1 MKTTRPHERN
11 VLIAFPLSRIA
22 RTDKLAGI
30 FRYLSGSSRWRI
42 KMSDVD
48 DLNLEGIDG
57 IIITGHPPAGILRQ
71 LEKATIP
78 TVTIAVPCRRQISLL
93 QIETDGAAIAQSVCN
108 DLLSRQQYASLV
120 LVSKSD
126 TTPFSRSC
134 LDAMRRFAQDHHLFF
149 ASLSGNLATL
159 ADLPRPVAAFALND
173 NLAHDAIRAGQAEGL
188 TIPDELS
195 VIGFGNEGVFC
206 ESVRPTISSVDQDF
220 EQQGFRAAELLD
232 ALMSGRSGQLQRI
245 FQVGLK
251 SIVHRDSTPERKTG
265 DNLVKRAL
273 KFIEQKA
280 KDGIGV
286 RDVVAEMR
294 VSRRL
299 LDLRFS
305 ESAGETIL
313 SAIVRQRLAD
323 TKRELLSSDDP
334 IAEVCERCGW
344 KSENHPKKLFAR
356 HFGVSMREFRNSRK
370 PAHASVPRN
379 SAFRYPLEKARPMS
393 LLTRQPSARTGV

>member
-1 MKTTRPHERN
+1 MKAAKLRKRN

-30 FRYLSGSSRWRI
+30 FRYLSGSSRWQI

-48 DLNLEGIDG
+48 NLNLEGIDG
-57 IIITGHPPAGILRQ
+57 IIITGHPPARVLRQ

-78 TVTIAVPCRRQISLL
+78 TVTIAVPCRQRTGLL
-93 QIETDGAAIAQSVCN
+93 QVETNGAAIARSVCN

-120 LVSKSD
+120 LVSGND
-126 TTPFSRSC
+126 TSSFSLSC
-134 LDAMRRFAQDHHLFF
+134 RDTMRRLAREHHLRF
-149 ASLSGNLATL
+149 ADLPGDPAPL
-159 ADLPRPVAAFALND
+159 ADLPRPVAAFALSD
-173 NLAHDAIRAGQAEGL
+173 NLAHDAVQTGRAEGL
-188 TIPDELS
+188 AIPDDLS
-195 VIGFGNEGVFC
+195 VVGFANESVFC
-206 ESVRPTISSVDQDF
+206 ESVRPSISSVDLDF
-220 EQQGFRAAELLD
+220 EQQGFLAAKLLD
-232 ALMSGRSGQLQRI
+232 ALMSGRSGRLQRI
-245 FQVGLK
+245 FQIGPK

-265 DNLVKRAL
+265 DNLVKRAI

-323 TKRELLSSDDP
+323 TKKELLSSDAS
-334 IAEVCERCGW
+334 IADVCERCGW
-344 KSENHPKKLFAR
+344 KSENHPKKLFVR

-370 PAHASVPRN
+370 VDA
-379 SAFRYPLEKARPMS
+379 
-393 LLTRQPSARTGV
+393 